1 MVGCK
6 FGHTSAVKILVEK
19 YNDSVITKDSMG
31 CNCLVLVAKNLSN
44 GIKLHPLFEYLLPI
58 YMQQAQQNNNA
69 LDDIEDTLN
78 RIIGHKANKEILAF
92 QQYLRQ
98 NAIKVH
104 ISLEVLKK
112 SLEELSDE
120 VSLEL
125 LGSEPLMSS

>member
-58 YMQQAQQNNNA
+58 YMQQAQQN
-69 LDDIEDTLN
+69 IEDTLN